1 MDDLVFIT
9 GNQDKA
15 NYVSKYFGR
24 PIKHVKV
31 DVTEIQSL
39 DLHEIVRHKV
49 REAYNIV
56 KQPVM
61 VEDVSLEF
69 TALGG
74 LPGPFIKFFL
84 AALGLEG
91 TAELVDGKDRSAVA
105 RCVIG
110 YYDGADEQY
119 FEGSADGRIA
129 ERPREGRGFGF
140 DPLFIN
146 DGYDVPRSEMS
157 EEDHDR
163 TYSEI
168 KLFGKL
174 KEYLEN
180 KRAA

>member
-1 MDDLVFIT
+1 MEDLVFIT

-24 PIKHVKV
+24 TIEHVKV
-31 DVTEIQSL
+31 DVDEIQSL

-49 REAYNIV
+49 RQAYAIV
-56 KQPVM
+56 KRPVM

-69 TALGG
+69 KALGG

-84 AALGLEG
+84 QAMSLEEVAA
-91 TAELVDGKDRSAVA
+91 LVDGKDRSAIA

-110 YYDGADEQY
+110 YYDGTDEQY
-119 FEGSADGRIA
+119 FEGKADGRVA
-129 ERPREGRGFGF
+129 EAPKSGRGFGF

-146 DGYDVPRSEMS
+146 DGFDVPRSEMS

-180 KRAA
+180 KAA

>member
-15 NYVSKYFGR
+15 DYASKYFGR
-24 PIKHVKV
+24 PIEHLKV
-31 DVTEIQSL
+31 DVDEIQSL
-39 DLHEIVRHKV
+39 DLHEIVQHKV
-49 REAYNIV
+49 RQAYAVV
-56 KQPVM
+56 KRPVM

-84 AALGLEG
+84 SALGLEG
-91 TAELVDGKDRSAVA
+91 TAALLEGKDRSAAA

-110 YYDGADEQY
+110 YYDGTDEQY
-119 FEGSADGRIA
+119 FEGNAPGRIVDK
-129 ERPREGRGFGF
+129 PRLGRGFGF

-146 DGYDVPRSEMS
+146 EGFDVPRSEMS

-168 KLFGKL
+168 KPFGKL

-180 KRAA
+180 KAT